1 MLTITKENMGVF
13 LNMSFHIHFLPLL
26 IVVALAWAAPVLLS
40 LFRISK
46 VPTVIAEIVL
56 GYVLGHFMLDHL
68 SSESLKILD
77 FLALA
82 GFIFLMFLSGLEI
95 NVDQIVASLPRKKI
109 TLSGFLKN
117 PLLVGIVHFGLA
129 MVLSY
134 ISTLALAQ
142 LIHIPNLWYFSLIMV
157 TTSVGII
164 LPVLKN
170 RGEIAGHYGQ
180 MIIIAA
186 AVADIFSI
194 IMFSFT
200 AFILKHGFKWELLY
214 IFILFFALY
223 FFTLIGRR
231 LKRVPRIKKM
241 SYQFSHSALQIRVRG
256 TILVILGFVVMAQ
269 FIGEEEVL
277 LGAFLSGLLLS
288 GFLHKE
294 RSLLIVKMDG
304 MGFGFFIPIF
314 FVMVGMK
321 FDTSAFAEFDSS
333 LLWFLGALLLVLFL
347 VKIIPSLLWAR
358 LFGMRR
364 ALAGGF
370 LMSSRLSLII
380 AAAAIGLELGVIS
393 EGINASFVLMAV
405 ITCLLSPIIFNQIN
419 PRNILSGNKTIIVGG
434 SSTAV
439 LLARRLHVHGKK
451 AIIIEKDFDRC
462 RDIRNKGLDVI
473 MDDGLQPGIYRE
485 LHLRNNNYV
494 VLECGD
500 ETNTKIAA
508 MLREQ
513 FQHENIIAR
522 ANSKRVESKLRLLN
536 VDTVDQRRVLATTI
550 ENLILRPNTYH
561 DLVESFDNY
570 SVEEIQITNSEID
583 GKQIKEVPFHSEAIL
598 MMIKSG
604 NSLSIP
610 HGDTYLRKGDIL
622 HVFGTNAAMEA
633 THKLVE

>member
-1 MLTITKENMGVF
+1 
-13 LNMSFHIHFLPLL
+13 MSFQIPFWPLAL
-26 IVVALAWAAPVLLS
+26 VIGLAWAAPVLLS
-40 LFRISK
+40 LFRITK
-46 VPTVIAEIVL
+46 VPTVIAEIIL
-56 GYVLGHFMLDHL
+56 GYILGHFMLDHIT
-68 SSESLKILD
+68 SESMKILD

-95 NVDQIVASLPRKKI
+95 NVDQIIASLPRKKL
-109 TLSGFLKN
+109 TLSSFLKN
-117 PLLVGIVHFGLA
+117 PLLVGISHFLVA

-134 ISTLALAQ
+134 ISTLALSQ
-142 LIHIPNLWYFSLIMV
+142 IINIPNLWYFSLIMV

-194 IMFSFT
+194 ILFSFT
-200 AFILKHGFKWELLY
+200 AFTLKHGFKVELLY
-214 IFILFFALY
+214 IFVLFFALY
-223 FFTLIGRR
+223 LFTIVGRR
-231 LKRVPRIKKM
+231 LKQIPVFKKM
-241 SYQFSHSALQIRVRG
+241 GYQFSHSALQIRVRG

-288 GFLHKE
+288 SFMHKE
-294 RSLLIVKMDG
+294 RSILIVKMDG

-314 FVMVGMK
+314 FIMVGMK

-333 LLWFLGALLLVLFL
+333 IIWFLAALLVVLFI
-347 VKIIPSLLWAR
+347 VKILPSMIWAR
-358 LFGMRR
+358 LFGFRR

-380 AAAAIGLELGVIS
+380 AASAIGLEMGVIT
-393 EGINASFVLMAV
+393 EGINASFILMAV
-405 ITCLLSPIIFNQIN
+405 VTCLLSPIIFNALN
-419 PRNILSGNKTIIVGG
+419 PGNILSGSKTIIVGG

-451 AIIIEKDFDRC
+451 SIIIEKDMDRC
-462 RDIRNKGLDVI
+462 REIQNKGLNVI
-473 MDDGLQPGIYRE
+473 LDNGMQEAVYRE
-485 LHLRNNNYV
+485 LKLDAKNYV
-494 VLECGD
+494 ILECGSD
-500 ETNTKIAA
+500 KKNMEVAHL
-508 MLREQ
+508 LREQ
-513 FQHENIIAR
+513 FQHENIISR
-522 ANSKRVESKLRLLN
+522 AKSKNIEKKLQLLN
-536 VDTVDQRRVLATTI
+536 VDTIDQRRVLATTI

-570 SVEEIQITNSEID
+570 SVEEIQIINSDID

-604 NSLSIP
+604 ENLSIP
-610 HGDTYLRKGDIL
+610 HGNTYLRKGDIL

-633 THKLVE
+633 THLMVE

>member
-1 MLTITKENMGVF
+1 MGIL
-13 LNMSFHIHFLPLL
+13 LNMSFQIPFWPLAL
-26 IVVALAWAAPVLLS
+26 VIGLAWAAPVILS
-40 LFRISK
+40 LFRLTK
-46 VPTVIAEIVL
+46 VPTVIAEIIL
-56 GYVLGHFMLDHL
+56 GYILGHFMINHIT
-68 SSESLKILD
+68 SESMKILD

-95 NVDQIVASLPRKKI
+95 NVDQITASLPRKKI
-109 TLSGFLKN
+109 SFSSFLKN
-117 PLLVGIVHFGLA
+117 PLLVGISHFLLA
-129 MVLSY
+129 MALSY
-134 ISTLALAQ
+134 ISTMALSH

-194 IMFSFT
+194 ILFSFT
-200 AFILKHGFKWELLY
+200 AFTLKHGFKIELLY
-214 IFILFFALY
+214 IFVLFFALY
-223 FFTLIGRR
+223 LFTIIGRR
-231 LKRVPRIKKM
+231 LKRIPIFKKM
-241 SYQFSHSALQIRVRG
+241 GYQFSHSALQIRVRG

-288 GFLHKE
+288 SFMHKE
-294 RSLLIVKMDG
+294 RSILIVKMDG

-314 FVMVGMK
+314 FIMVGMK
-321 FDTSAFAEFDSS
+321 FDTSAFSEFDSS
-333 LLWFLGALLLVLFL
+333 IIWFLIALLIILFL
-347 VKIIPSLLWAR
+347 VKIVPSLIWTR
-358 LFGMRR
+358 LFGFRR

-380 AAAAIGLELGVIS
+380 AASAIGLEMGVIT
-393 EGINASFVLMAV
+393 EGINASFILMAV
-405 ITCLLSPIIFNQIN
+405 ITCLMSPIIFNALN

-451 AIIIEKDFDRC
+451 SIIIEKDMDRC
-462 RDIRNKGLDVI
+462 REIQNKGLTVI
-473 MDDGLQPGIYRE
+473 LDNGCQEAIYRE
-485 LHLRNNNYV
+485 LHLSASNYV
-494 VLECGD
+494 VLECGSD
-500 ETNTKIAA
+500 QNNLEVAQ
-508 MLREQ
+508 MLRKQ
-513 FQHENIIAR
+513 FQHENIISR
-522 ANSKRVESKLRLLN
+522 SQSKTIEKQLQLLS
-536 VDTVDQRRVLATTI
+536 VDTIDEHRVLATTI

-570 SVEEIQITNSEID
+570 SVEEIQIVNSNID

-604 NSLSIP
+604 ESLSIP
-610 HGDTYLRKGDIL
+610 HGNTYLRKGDIL

-633 THKLVE
+633 THLMVE

>member
-1 MLTITKENMGVF
+1 
-13 LNMSFHIHFLPLL
+13 MSFQIPFWPLAL
-26 IVVALAWAAPVLLS
+26 VIGLAWAAPVLLS
-40 LFRISK
+40 LFRLNK

-56 GYVLGHFMLDHL
+56 GYALGHFMLDHI
-68 SSESLKILD
+68 SSESMKILD

-95 NVDQIVASLPRKKI
+95 NVDQITASLPRKKLTI
-109 TLSGFLKN
+109 VSFLKN
-117 PLLVGIVHFGLA
+117 PLLLGISHFFIA
-129 MVLSY
+129 MILSY
-134 ISTLALAQ
+134 ISTLALSHI
-142 LIHIPNLWYFSLIMV
+142 IHIPNLWYFSLIMV

-164 LPVLKN
+164 LPILKN

-194 IMFSFT
+194 ILFSFT
-200 AFILKHGFKWELLY
+200 AFTLKHGFKIELLY
-214 IFILFFALY
+214 IFVLFFALY
-223 FFTLIGRR
+223 LFTIIGRR
-231 LKRVPRIKKM
+231 LKRIPIFKKM
-241 SYQFSHSALQIRVRG
+241 GYQFSHSALQIRVRG

-288 GFLHKE
+288 SFMHKE
-294 RSLLIVKMDG
+294 RSILIVKMDG

-314 FVMVGMK
+314 FIMVGMK

-333 LLWFLGALLLVLFL
+333 IIWFLIALLIVLFI

-358 LFGMRR
+358 IFGFKR

-380 AAAAIGLELGVIS
+380 AASAIGLEMGEIT
-393 EGINASFVLMAV
+393 EGINASFILMAV
-405 ITCLLSPIIFNQIN
+405 VTCLMSPIIFNALN

-451 AIIIEKDFDRC
+451 SIIIEKDMDRC
-462 RDIRNKGLDVI
+462 REIQNKGLNVI
-473 MDDGLQPGIYRE
+473 LDNGCQEAIYRE
-485 LHLRNNNYV
+485 LHLSANNYV
-494 VLECGD
+494 VLECGSD
-500 ETNTKIAA
+500 ENNLKVAQ
-508 MLREQ
+508 MLRKQ
-513 FQHENIIAR
+513 FQHENIISR
-522 ANSKRVESKLRLLN
+522 SQSKNIEKQLQLLN
-536 VDTVDQRRVLATTI
+536 VDTIDERRVLATTI

-570 SVEEIQITNSEID
+570 SVEEIRITNSDID

-604 NSLSIP
+604 ESLNIP
-610 HGDTYLRKGDIL
+610 HGNTYLRKGDIL
-622 HVFGTNAAMEA
+622 HVFGTNAALEA
-633 THKLVE
+633 THQLVE

>member
-1 MLTITKENMGVF
+1 MGIL
-13 LNMSFHIHFLPLL
+13 LNMSFQIPFWPLAL
-26 IVVALAWAAPVLLS
+26 VIGLAWAAPVILS
-40 LFRISK
+40 LFRITK

-56 GYVLGHFMLDHL
+56 GYVLGHFMLENITD
-68 SSESLKILD
+68 ESMRILD

-95 NVDQIVASLPRKKI
+95 NVDQITASLPRKK
-109 TLSGFLKN
+109 LSVSSFLKN
-117 PLLVGIVHFGLA
+117 PLLVGISHFLVA

-134 ISTLALAQ
+134 ISTMALSHI
-142 LIHIPNLWYFSLIMV
+142 IHIPNLWYFSLIMV

-194 IMFSFT
+194 ILFSFT
-200 AFILKHGFKWELLY
+200 AFTLKHGFKIELLY
-214 IFILFFALY
+214 IFVLFFALY
-223 FFTLIGRR
+223 LFTIIGRR
-231 LKRVPRIKKM
+231 LKQIPVFKKM
-241 SYQFSHSALQIRVRG
+241 GYQFSHSALQIRVRG

-288 GFLHKE
+288 SFMHKE
-294 RSLLIVKMDG
+294 RSILIVKMDG

-314 FVMVGMK
+314 FIMVGMK
-321 FDTSAFAEFDSS
+321 FDTSAFAEFDASII
-333 LLWFLGALLLVLFL
+333 WFLVALLVILFI
-347 VKIIPSLLWAR
+347 VKIIPSLIWTR
-358 LFGMRR
+358 LFGFRR

-380 AAAAIGLELGVIS
+380 AASAIGLEMGVIT
-393 EGINASFVLMAV
+393 EGINASFILMAV
-405 ITCLLSPIIFNQIN
+405 VTCLMSPIIFNALY
-419 PRNILSGNKTIIVGG
+419 PGNILSGNKTIIVGG

-451 AIIIEKDFDRC
+451 SIIIEKDMDRC
-462 RDIRNKGLDVI
+462 REIQNKGLNVI
-473 MDDGLQPGIYRE
+473 LDNGCQEAVYRE
-485 LHLRNNNYV
+485 LKLAASDYV
-494 VLECGD
+494 ILECGSD
-500 ETNTKIAA
+500 ENNVKVAH

-513 FQHENIIAR
+513 FQHENIISR
-522 ANSKRVESKLRLLN
+522 SQSQKMEKKMQLLN
-536 VDTVDQRRVLATTI
+536 VDTIDERRVLATTI

-570 SVEEIQITNSEID
+570 SVEEIQIINSDID

-604 NSLSIP
+604 ENLNIP
-610 HGDTYLRKGDIL
+610 HGNTYLRKGDIL

-633 THKLVE
+633 THLMVE

>member
-1 MLTITKENMGVF
+1 MGVL
-13 LNMSFHIHFLPLL
+13 LNMSFSLDFLPLFL
-26 IVVALAWAAPVLLS
+26 VILLAWAAPVILS
-40 LFRISK
+40 LFRINK
-46 VPTVIAEIVL
+46 VPTVIAEIIL
-56 GYVLGHFMLDHL
+56 GYFLGQFMLDRFTT
-68 SSESLKILD
+68 ESMQILD

-95 NVDQIVASLPRKKI
+95 NVDQIMASLPRKK
-109 TLSGFLKN
+109 LSVAGFLKN
-117 PLLVGIVHFGLA
+117 PLLVGITHFAIA

-134 ISTLALAQ
+134 LSTLALSQ
-142 LIHIPNLWYFSLIMV
+142 IIHIPNLWYFSLIMV

-194 IMFSFT
+194 ILFSFT
-200 AFILKHGFKWELLY
+200 AFTLKHGFKWELFY

-223 FFTLIGRR
+223 LFTIIGRR
-231 LKRVPRIKKM
+231 LKQIPVLKKM

-314 FVMVGMK
+314 FIMVGMK

-333 LLWFLGALLLVLFL
+333 ILWFLIALLVILFI
-347 VKIIPSLLWAR
+347 VKILPSMLWVR
-358 LFGMRR
+358 LFGFRR

-380 AAAAIGLELGVIS
+380 AASAIGLEMGVIS
-393 EGINASFVLMAV
+393 EGINASFILMAV
-405 ITCLLSPIIFNQIN
+405 ITCLMSPIIFNQLN
-419 PRNILSGNKTIIVGG
+419 PGNILSGSKTIIVGG
-434 SSTAV
+434 SSTGV
-439 LLARRLHVHGKK
+439 LLARRLHIHGKK
-451 AIIIEKDFDRC
+451 SIIVEKDIDRC
-462 RDIRNKGLDVI
+462 RDIQNKGLNVI
-473 MDDGLQPGIYRE
+473 LDDGLQTAVYKE
-485 LHLRNNNYV
+485 LHLDAKNYV
-494 VLECGD
+494 VLECGSD
-500 ETNTKIAA
+500 DTNMQVAT

-522 ANSKRVESKLRLLN
+522 SGAKHTESKLQLLN
-536 VDTVDQRRVLATTI
+536 VDTIDQRRVLATTL

-570 SVEEIQITNSEID
+570 SVEEIQIINNEID

-604 NSLSIP
+604 QNLSIP
-610 HGDTYLRKGDIL
+610 HGNTYLRKGDVL

>member
-1 MLTITKENMGVF
+1 MGVL
-13 LNMSFHIHFLPLL
+13 LNMSFALDFLPLFL
-26 IVVALAWAAPVLLS
+26 VIGLAWAAPIILS
-40 LFRISK
+40 LFRLNK
-46 VPTVIAEIVL
+46 VPTVIAEIIL
-56 GYVLGHFMLDHL
+56 GFVLGHFMLDNF
-68 SSESLKILD
+68 STESMKILD

-95 NVDQIVASLPRKKI
+95 NVDQIMASLPRKK
-109 TLSGFLKN
+109 LSVSGFLKN
-117 PLLVGIVHFGLA
+117 PLLVGFIHFVLA
-129 MVLSY
+129 MGLSY
-134 ISTLALAQ
+134 ISTIALSH

-194 IMFSFT
+194 ILFSFT
-200 AFILKHGFKWELLY
+200 AFTLKHGFKPELLY
-214 IFILFFALY
+214 IFVLFFALY
-223 FFTLIGRR
+223 LFTIIGRR
-231 LKRVPRIKKM
+231 LKEIPFLKKM

-256 TILVILGFVVMAQ
+256 TILIILGFVVMAQ

-294 RSLLIVKMDG
+294 RSLLIIKMDG

-314 FVMVGMK
+314 FIMVGMK
-321 FDTSAFAEFDSS
+321 FDTSAFAEFDKEI
-333 LLWFLGALLLVLFL
+333 LWFLLALLIILFT
-347 VKIIPSLLWAR
+347 VKILPSMLWVR
-358 LFGMRR
+358 LFGFRR

-380 AAAAIGLELGVIS
+380 AASAIGLEMGVIS

-405 ITCLLSPIIFNQIN
+405 ITCLLSPIIFNQLN
-419 PRNILSGNKTIIVGG
+419 PGNILSGSKTIIVGG

-439 LLARRLHVHGKK
+439 LLARRLHVHAKK
-451 AIIIEKDFDRC
+451 SIIIEKDIDRC
-462 RDIRNKGLDVI
+462 RDIQNKGLNVI
-473 MDDGLQPGIYRE
+473 LDDGLQSAIYRE
-485 LHLRNNNYV
+485 LKLDANNYV
-494 VLECGD
+494 VLECGSD
-500 ETNTKIAA
+500 KINLQIATL
-508 MLREQ
+508 LREE

-522 ANSKRVESKLRLLN
+522 SKAKHSETKLKLLN
-536 VDTVDQRRVLATTI
+536 VDTVDQRRVLATTL

-570 SVEEIQITNSEID
+570 SVEEILITNSDID
-583 GKQIKEVPFHSEAIL
+583 GKKIKEIPFHSEAIL
-598 MMIKSG
+598 MMVKSG
-604 NSLSIP
+604 QNLSIP
-610 HGDTYLRKGDIL
+610 HGNTYLRKGDIL

>member
-1 MLTITKENMGVF
+1 MGVF
-13 LNMSFHIHFLPLL
+13 LNMSFNIHFLPLL

-56 GYVLGHFMLDHL
+56 GYVLGHFMLDHI
-68 SSESLKILD
+68 SEESMRVLD

-95 NVDQIVASLPRKKI
+95 NVDQITASFPRKKI

-117 PLLVGIVHFGLA
+117 PLLVGISHFLLA
-129 MVLSY
+129 MALSY
-134 ISTLALAQ
+134 LSTIALSHI
-142 LIHIPNLWYFSLIMV
+142 IHIPNLWYFSLIMV

-194 IMFSFT
+194 ILFSFT
-200 AFILKHGFKWELLY
+200 AFTLKHGFKPELLY
-214 IFILFFALY
+214 IFVLFFALY
-223 FFTLIGRR
+223 IFSIIGRR
-231 LKRVPRIKKM
+231 LKQIPFIKKM

-256 TILVILGFVVMAQ
+256 TILIILGFVVMAQ

-288 GFLHKE
+288 SFLHKE

-321 FDTSAFAEFDSS
+321 FDTSAFAEFDTS
-333 LLWFLGALLLVLFL
+333 LLWFLVALLGVLFL
-347 VKIIPSLLWAR
+347 VKIIPSMLWVR
-358 LFGMRR
+358 LFGFRR

-380 AAAAIGLELGVIS
+380 AASAIGLELGVIS
-393 EGINASFVLMAV
+393 EGINASFILMAV

-451 AIIIEKDFDRC
+451 SIIIEKDFDRC
-462 RDIRNKGLDVI
+462 RDIRNKGLNVI
-473 MDDGLQPGIYRE
+473 LDDGLQAGIYRE
-485 LHLRNNNYV
+485 LHLHKSNYV

-500 ETNTKIAA
+500 DRTNHKIASL
-508 MLREQ
+508 LRGQ
-513 FQHENIIAR
+513 FQHENII
-522 ANSKRVESKLRLLN
+522 SRVTNKNWESKMKLLN

-570 SVEEIQITNSEID
+570 SVEEIRITNSDLD

-610 HGDTYLRKGDIL
+610 HGNTYLRKGDIL
-622 HVFGTNAAMEA
+622 HVFGTNAALEA